1 MRIKNNGTMGYPM
14 HVITTNT
21 SYKRAEIKKYLY
33 ERVKE
38 LKEYSK
44 DEFKTLVRDNEL
56 HNEIF
61 NTDYYMV
68 YTGECEEW
76 LGDHVFEVIRTVQ
89 EYEEFHFGEL
99 TDKEVLTDPC
109 KLVNMYVYIVGEELI
124 SEDPK
129 LHDYS

>member
-1 MRIKNNGTMGYPM
+1 MEEWD
-14 HVITTNT
+14 T
-21 SYKRAEIKKYLY
+21 SYKRKEIKDFLY

-38 LKEYSK
+38 LKEYDPK
-44 DEFKTLVRDNEL
+44 RLKELIKDNEL

-76 LGDHVFEVIRTVQ
+76 LGDHVFDVIRTVQ
-89 EYEEFHFGEL
+89 EYEEFQFGEL

-109 KLVNMYVYIVGEELI
+109 KLVNMYVYIVGEDLI

>member
-1 MRIKNNGTMGYPM
+1 MEQWD
-14 HVITTNT
+14 T
-21 SYKRAEIKKYLY
+21 SYKRAEIKKFLY
-33 ERVKE
+33 QRVKE

-89 EYEEFHFGEL
+89 EYEEFQFGEL